1 MVLVLLLQF
10 QPYLKRNKK
19 QKKTPKQTQKANS
32 AKGKEK
38 KIKRQK
44 LRKGAVPVGS
54 WGRKRGKVEKRAV
67 DGAVGAARERV
78 NRREEEK
85 REREKV

>member
-1 MVLVLLLQF
+1 M
-10 QPYLKRNKK
+10 
-19 QKKTPKQTQKANS
+19 
-32 AKGKEK
+32 
-38 KIKRQK
+38 
-44 LRKGAVPVGS
+44 
-54 WGRKRGKVEKRAV
+54 EKRAV